1 MAEDSTAMIR
11 AAQAGDGRA
20 FESLLEEHYETMFRM
35 AFKWCGNRSDAED
48 ITQNAC
54 LKLSRSIDSY
64 KFEAAFTSW
73 LYRLVINT
81 AIDWKRQ
88 NRTHNPLP
96 EHAEETISAGDSSAE
111 DKLQAREMLEQVMAL
126 PEKEKTALL
135 LVFSEGLTHAEAA
148 YAMGCKESTVSW
160 YVHEARKKL
169 GVKDDGKKK
178 ERRHG

>member
-1 MAEDSTAMIR
+1 T
-11 AAQAGDGRA
+11 
-20 FESLLEEHYETMFRM
+20 
-35 AFKWCGNRSDAED
+35 
-48 ITQNAC
+48 
-54 LKLSRSIDSY
+54 Y

-88 NRTHNPLP
+88 NRVHSSLP

-111 DKLQAREMLEQVMAL
+111 DRLQAREMLEQVMAL